1 MYHPVAVAEHCVFYK
16 KRTIYCFVQKMS
28 RLDVTE
34 IQIILN
40 ESVCL
45 KHNVCLKHTLVI
57 MENTNK
63 RPNQFSMGKAN
74 SITQTC
80 KSAVDSKVW
89 LSLNPCDWFHST
101 VYCSKASSSPSPAV
115 KRDTRDP
122 GLSSSCGITVTTSDW
137 NLGGSSLT
145 LMTSTVTV
153 ALAVRDGD
161 PLSTAS
167 TTSE

>member
-1 MYHPVAVAEHCVFYK
+1 MYHPVAVGNIVYFI
-16 KRTIYCFVQKMS
+16 KRKMYCFVQKMS

-34 IQIILN
+34 TQIILN

-45 KHNVCLKHTLVI
+45 KPNVCLKHTLMI
-57 MENTNK
+57 MANTNK
-63 RPNQFSMGKAN
+63 GPNQFSMQKAS
-74 SITQTC
+74 SIIQTC
-80 KSAVDSKVW
+80 KSVVDSKVW

-115 KRDTRDP
+115 KRDTSDP
-122 GLSSSCGITVTTSDW
+122 GLSSSRDVTETTGDW
-137 NLGGSSLT
+137 NFGGSSLT
-145 LMTSTVTV
+145 LMTSTLTV